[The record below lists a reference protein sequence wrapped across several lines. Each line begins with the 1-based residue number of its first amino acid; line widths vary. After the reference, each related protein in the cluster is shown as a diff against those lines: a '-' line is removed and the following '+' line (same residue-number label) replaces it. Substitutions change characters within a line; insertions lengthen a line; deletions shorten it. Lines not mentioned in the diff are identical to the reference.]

1 MIVLYIRNS
10 FEMMCLLC
18 VMAEVRRLSSFN
30 KIVEMRQMIV
40 DALVE
45 VAQKTHPDNTRRV
58 PTLLLLL
65 THIRQAGERG
75 IAYFQ
80 SLKHEGCVTFCDLLT
95 EMLDAHNSASAA
107 ASTSV
112 AVTASLPST
121 SSAGIDRKNLNL
133 APPPPHLAMGT
144 AVMTKRS
151 SPDEGNMNSYV

>member
-1 MIVLYIRNS
+1 MVT
-10 FEMMCLLC
+10 
-18 VMAEVRRLSSFN
+18 EVRRLSSFN

-45 VAQKTHPDNTRRV
+45 VAQKTHPDNARRV

-65 THIRQAGERG
+65 THVRQAGERG

-95 EMLDAHNSASAA
+95 EMLDAHNSASTT
-107 ASTSV
+107 ASPPT

-133 APPPPHLAMGT
+133 APPPPHLAMG
-144 AVMTKRS
+144 APVMTKRS

>member
-1 MIVLYIRNS
+1 MVL
-10 FEMMCLLC
+10 CL
-18 VMAEVRRLSSFN
+18 VAEVRRLSSFN

-45 VAQKTHPDNTRRV
+45 VAQKSHPDNSRRV

-65 THIRQAGERG
+65 THVRQAGERG

-107 ASTSV
+107 ASTST

-121 SSAGIDRKNLNL
+121 SSAGVERKSL
-133 APPPPHLAMGT
+133 APPPPHLALGT
-144 AVMTKRS
+144 AVMTK
-151 SPDEGNMNSYV
+151 GNAGEDASITAYV

>member
-1 MIVLYIRNS
+1 
-10 FEMMCLLC
+10 
-18 VMAEVRRLSSFN
+18 VRRLSSFN

-45 VAQKTHPDNTRRV
+45 VAQKSHPDNTRRV

-65 THIRQAGERG
+65 THVRQAGERG

-107 ASTSV
+107 ASTST
-112 AVTASLPST
+112 AVTTSLPST
-121 SSAGIDRKNLNL
+121 SSTGVERKSLSL
-133 APPPPHLAMGT
+133 ALPPPHLALGT
-144 AVMTKRS
+144 AVMTK
-151 SPDEGNMNSYV
+151 GNAGEDASITSYV